1 VTAFNLTSA
10 TFIPAWGQVAD
21 IFGRYGALQVAITC
35 MLIGS
40 ALCTGAPVT
49 AFPMLLFG
57 RALLGMGCAGL
68 NIVIKTVLADKVS
81 LEENAKNNTIFTLVA
96 GIGYG
101 IGPTIG
107 GYLTSVSWR
116 WVFIINI
123 PLGLIG
129 MVGTHFLLRSELLG
143 PKPIIRSDGMEDDRP
158 ATFLRRVATIDVGGQ
173 FFFLFGMGLLI
184 LAVTWGGS
192 YYSWTDVK
200 VLAPLIVGGIL
211 LVSFMI
217 WEYFMAPG
225 NYLANRFP
233 YRKAMI
239 PLSVLTTR
247 NAGIIIY
254 LNYIT
259 GMGMLNHPTSAKL
272 CLLTLFTSYVRC
284 ILLCRPL
291 FQHSSPI
298 WSREVRYQYNLLS
311 PWP

>member
-1 VTAFNLTSA
+1 
-10 TFIPAWGQVAD
+10 
-21 IFGRYGALQVAITC
+21 

-40 ALCTGAPVT
+40 ALCAGSPVT

-68 NIVIKTVLADKVS
+68 NIVVRTVLADKVT
-81 LEENAKNNTIFTLVA
+81 LEENSKNNTIFTLVA

-129 MVGTHFLLRSELLG
+129 MVGTHFVLRPELLG
-143 PKPIIRSDGMEDDRP
+143 PKPIIRSDGVEDDRP
-158 ATFLRRVATIDVGGQ
+158 PTFLRRLATIDVGGQ
-173 FFFLFGMGLLI
+173 FFFLFGMGLLL

-192 YYSWTDVK
+192 YYAWPDVR
-200 VLAPLIVGGIL
+200 VLAPLIIGVIM
-211 LVSFMI
+211 LVCFVVWEFFMS
-217 WEYFMAPG
+217 PG
-225 NYLANRFP
+225 HYLANQFP

-239 PLSVLTTR
+239 PLNVLGTR

-254 LNYIT
+254 INFIT
-259 GMGMLNHPTSAKL
+259 GMGESNRIPCVSRYTDIS
-272 CLLTLFTSYVRC
+272 TSYVRR

-291 FQHSSPI
+291 LHACSPI
-298 WSREVRYQYNLLS
+298 WSRKVRH
-311 PWP
+311 